1 MNFLNILVTAVVVF
15 FLLHFGKFILIPLF
29 FSLFF
34 YVILNSISNDLIS
47 ISNKVNIKISELT
60 KPYFTTKTDGTGLG
74 LSIVSK
80 IINDHNGVIAFI
92 NLENGAKVEIKFF
105 K

>member
-47 ISNKVNIKISELT
+47 ISNKVNIKIIKQKIKIPLLIDAGIGQASDAVEAMELGC
-60 KPYFTTKTDGTGLG
+60 DGVLI
-74 LSIVSK
+74 LSLIH
-80 IINDHNGVIAFI
+80 I
-92 NLENGAKVEIKFF
+92 
-105 K
+105 